1 MSFSS
6 RAPSPPAAD
15 LPPAAWLE
23 RALRL
28 LDQRAHAEG
37 ELARK
42 LRQRGCPPTALAWVI
57 AELHRLRLLDDATF
71 ARALASEKTHW
82 GRSRVVR
89 ELRRRGVAPDLAAAA
104 APDPASDPDARAAER
119 DRAYDVARRKWASLT
134 REPDRFK
141 ARNKLF
147 RFLAARG
154 FAADCVRDTLT
165 RLESG

>member
-1 MSFSS
+1 MPASL
-6 RAPSPPAAD
+6 AAD

-42 LRQRGCPPTALAWVI
+42 LRQRGCPPAALAWVI
-57 AELHRLRLLDDATF
+57 AELHRLRLLDDAAF
-71 ARALASEKTHW
+71 ARTLAGEKTHW
-82 GRSRVVR
+82 GQGRVVR
-89 ELRRRGVAPDLAAAA
+89 ELRRRGVAPELAAAA
-104 APDPASDPDARAAER
+104 APDPATDPDARAAELA
-119 DRAYDVARRKWASLT
+119 RAAAAARRKWASLA
-134 REPDRFK
+134 REPDRFT

-154 FAADCVRDTLT
+154 FAADCIRATLAQ
-165 RLESG
+165 LESEG